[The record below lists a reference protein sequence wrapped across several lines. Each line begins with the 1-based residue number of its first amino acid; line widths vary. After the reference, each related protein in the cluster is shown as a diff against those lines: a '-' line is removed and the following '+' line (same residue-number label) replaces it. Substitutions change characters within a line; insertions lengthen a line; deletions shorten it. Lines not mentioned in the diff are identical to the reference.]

1 MNNKTDISLIIVNRN
16 VGVLLSRCIDSIKAA
31 GDISYEVIVVDNAS
45 SDGSQARL
53 AQKYP
58 EVKLIVNSQNLGF
71 AAACNIGIKAATG
84 KYPVLLNPDTL
95 VEPGC
100 LKKLFDFMEANPKAG
115 IAGPKALNSDG
126 SLQPTCRAIPGYLN
140 IIFSR
145 KSPITA
151 IWPGNPG
158 ASRYMLQGLPEDKP
172 SQVPALAGVCLIL
185 RREMLEQTGFLD
197 ERYFMYLED
206 IDICLTASQ
215 KGWSVFYIP
224 QARIIHHWGKSSE
237 QEKTMMDEEHRK
249 SMYLFFEKHHRP
261 NFLQKIYLKIALSVH
276 KVWLFSLRSG

>member
-16 VGVLLSRCIDSIKAA
+16 VGKLLSQCLDSIKTSR
-31 GDISYEVIVVDNAS
+31 GISHEVIIVDNAS
-45 SDGSQARL
+45 SDGSQALL

-58 EVKLIVNSQNLGF
+58 EVKLIANSQNLGF
-71 AAACNIGIKAATG
+71 AAACNIGIKASSG

-100 LKKLFDFMEANPKAG
+100 LKSLFDFMESNPKAG
-115 IAGPKALNSDG
+115 LAGPKVLYPDG
-126 SLQPTCRAIPGYLN
+126 SFQPTIRAIPGYLN
-140 IIFSR
+140 ILFSR

-151 IWPGNPG
+151 LWPGNHG
-158 ASRYMLQGLPEDKP
+158 ASKYMLQGLPDDKP
-172 SQVPALAGVCLIL
+172 SQVPALGGVCLIL

-206 IDICLTASQ
+206 IDLCLTSSRN
-215 KGWSVFYIP
+215 GWQVCYVP

-237 QEKTMMDEEHRK
+237 QEKDRMEEEHRR
-249 SMYLFFEKHHRP
+249 SMYLFFEKNHWP
-261 NFLQKIYLKIALSVH
+261 NRLQKIYLKTALQMH
-276 KVWLFSLRSG
+276 KILTK